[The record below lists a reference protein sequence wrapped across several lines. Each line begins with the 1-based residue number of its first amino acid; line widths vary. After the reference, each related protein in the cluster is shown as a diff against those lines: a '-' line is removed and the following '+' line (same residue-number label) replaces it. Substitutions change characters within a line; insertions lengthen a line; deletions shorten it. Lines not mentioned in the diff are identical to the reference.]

1 MFGINKNNNNGK
13 FGALRGALLGTLMGV
28 SCLVAFAPAA
38 NASIIL
44 NISDGNGTGPF
55 GTITLTQ
62 LTSSSVGVDV
72 SLNTNYSFV
81 DTGSH
86 QSFGFNLTSGL
97 PTATIAVSTAG
108 FAPASAFSNGT
119 AGSFAYA
126 IACTGCGSG
135 GSSPIH
141 GPLDFTVSVA
151 TGSLSVTDFVAN
163 AAGFTFAADVIGP
176 NATGATFTGLVESNG
191 TASGRSPT
199 VPEPLS
205 LSLVG
210 GGLLALGLLRKRLP
224 RR

>member
-1 MFGINKNNNNGK
+1 MKRNNRNGK
-13 FGALRGALLGTLMGV
+13 FGALKGALLGSLMGL
-28 SCLVAFAPAA
+28 SCLTALAPAA

-55 GTITLTQ
+55 GTVTLTQ
-62 LTSSSVGVDV
+62 MGSQEVGVDV
-72 SLNTNYSFV
+72 ALNPSYSFV

-97 PTATIAVSTAG
+97 PTATINVSTTG
-108 FAPASAFSNGT
+108 FAPAAAFSNGF

-126 IACTGCGSG
+126 VACTGCGNG
-135 GSSPIH
+135 GSSPLH

-151 TGSLSVTDFVAN
+151 SGSLSVSNFIAN
-163 AAGFTFAADVIGP
+163 AAGHTFAADVIGP

-191 TASGRSPT
+191 TGSAPT
-199 VPEPLS
+199 VPEPVS

-224 RR
+224 RQ

>member
-1 MFGINKNNNNGK
+1 VFGIKKNNNNGK
-13 FGALRGALLGTLMGV
+13 FSVLKGYLLGTLMGV
-28 SCLVAFAPAA
+28 GCLAALTSTA

-44 NISDGNGTGPF
+44 DISDGNGSGPF

-62 LTSSSVGVDV
+62 LTSSSVSVDV
-72 SLNTNYSFV
+72 SLGTNYSFV

-97 PTATIAVSTAG
+97 PTATINVTTTG
-108 FAPASAFSNGT
+108 FAAAGAFSNGF

-135 GSSPIH
+135 GSSPLH

-151 TGSLSVTDFVAN
+151 SGSLSVSDFIAN
-163 AAGFTFAADVIGP
+163 SAGHTFAADVIGP
-176 NATGATFTGLVESNG
+176 TATGATFTGLVESSGG
-191 TASGRSPT
+191 TAPAPT
-199 VPEPLS
+199 IPEPLS

-224 RR
+224 RP